1 MRELHYVL
9 IAKHLPSDSEVSF
22 FPTREQADAFFN
34 SHVEP
39 LLKVCIDNELEE
51 DEVYSFGQTKNIV
64 RFDSGYNEDLD
75 SLLGECNHYYYV
87 NSVKVGDDANYFVA
101 DFSEWV
107 DESTIEFF
115 NKETAIIKY
124 NDMVDDTLEM
134 MNNSRRD
141 TEQVN
146 RYDNT
151 TWDDEDDGTLFSET
165 DNGDGSTDAFF
176 GFTDVYFTY
185 RIGEIKIGG
194 DNE

>member
-1 MRELHYVL
+1 MKQLHYVL

-34 SHVEP
+34 SCVEP
-39 LLKVCIDNELEE
+39 LLKVCVDNELEE
-51 DEVYSFGQTKNIV
+51 DEAYSYGQTKNIV
-64 RFDSGYNEDLD
+64 RFDSGYDEELD
-75 SLLGECNHYYYV
+75 GLLGECNHYYYV
-87 NSVKVGDDANYFVA
+87 NSVEVA
-101 DFSEWV
+101 DDVNTFIAEFSEWV

-124 NDMVDDTLEM
+124 NDMVDDTLQI
-134 MNNSRRD
+134 MNDSHRYG
-141 TEQVN
+141 VN

-151 TWDDEDDGTLFSET
+151 TWETDDNGTLFSEI
-165 DNGDGSTDAFF
+165 DNEDGSTDAFF
-176 GFTDVYFTY
+176 GFTEVYFTY